1 MQLAKA
7 DAELLLEVLYWNCMN
22 FENKLSIDPNIRE
35 VQQEKLGQMRN
46 LQSRIRQHLKPK
58 PLPPV

>member
-7 DAELLLEVLYWNCMN
+7 DAELLLEVLHWNCIN
-22 FENKLSIDPNIRE
+22 FENKFSLIPSVRE

-46 LQSRIRQHLKPK
+46 LQSRIKQGLK
-58 PLPPV
+58 LS